1 MRAISISIFYAIGT
15 GVGGFVGPALYGT
28 LIEMG
33 SRSALFAGYAVAAI
47 LMGSAALVASLLGI
61 DAERKPLEAIA
72 RPLSAD

>member
-1 MRAISISIFYAIGT
+1 
-15 GVGGFVGPALYGT
+15 
-28 LIEMG
+28 MG

-47 LMGSAALVASLLGI
+47 LMGSAALVAALLGI